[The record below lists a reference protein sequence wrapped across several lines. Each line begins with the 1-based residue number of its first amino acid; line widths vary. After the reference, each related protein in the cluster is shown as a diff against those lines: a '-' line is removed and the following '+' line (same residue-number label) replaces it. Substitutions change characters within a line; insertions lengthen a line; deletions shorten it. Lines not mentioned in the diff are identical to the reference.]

1 MGLKSRAALILWM
14 LISCLFLSLIVEA
27 QTETSQPYVLTVQP
41 IVVRG
46 DDGLEPASMAI
57 PEALVDRAYLKA
69 GLDFYFLEPLYYD
82 NTAARDGLVN
92 LDEIVKSAKAAGVM
106 RGHGNIVNMFF
117 VNAVD
122 GNKGPLGRGMLGG
135 DITFIALDRN
145 STLAN
150 VRDQEAF
157 VIAHEVGHN
166 LGLNH
171 AVDDENVPNDIPNIQ
186 GDGPFADRIDPRF
199 SLNAYQVE
207 LLRKSPLVRPRIETL
222 SVKDGRQAILDE
234 SFEPFFSILQKKEV
248 EAFIGARVESE
259 DVEEIRDIARRK
271 FSSAVLPFSI
281 DEARQ
286 LSELTQETI
295 KVLSGGGFGSV
306 ANHPWRFLKVAPWL
320 CGGFAFTRGNTIVLS
335 QKHINTLL
343 SEKSLSK
350 RLQVSGALIVHEQI
364 HSLQRSFPSKFEKLN
379 TEYWGFVK
387 ANVESTGSL
396 VKNQLSNPDAPLA
409 QWLIPSESAGQYYW
423 VRTVF
428 RNVPGLPQMGKD
440 FVERVYSVQETQG
453 QFDLILD
460 QTGKPVQFSLSAF
473 GEYANSFPVT
483 RGIDHPNEI
492 AAYMFAEVFRAQ
504 LGGNKGV
511 YFANLSEAQKNNSE
525 EFVQWLKMEM

>member
-1 MGLKSRAALILWM
+1 MVLQSRTALIL
-14 LISCLFLSLIVEA
+14 LALASCLFRPSIVEA
-27 QTETSQPYVLTVQP
+27 QTEDSQPYVLTVQP

-82 NTAARDGLVN
+82 DTEARDGLIN

-135 DITFIALDRN
+135 DITFIALDPN
-145 STLAN
+145 STLDD

-171 AVDDENVPNDIPNIQ
+171 AVDDENVPVDIPNIQ

-207 LLRKSPLVRPRIETL
+207 LLKKSPLVRPRIEIL
-222 SVKDGRQAILDE
+222 SVKEGQQAILDE
-234 SFEPFFSILQKKEV
+234 SFEPFYSILQKKEI

-259 DVEEIRDIARRK
+259 NIDEIRDVARRK
-271 FSSAVLPFSI
+271 FSSAVLPFSN
-281 DEARQ
+281 DEAKQ

-295 KVLSGGGFGSV
+295 KVLTSAGFRSV
-306 ANHPWRFLKVAPWL
+306 ADHPWRFLKVASWL
-320 CGGFAFTRGNTIVLS
+320 CGGFAYTRGNTIVLS
-335 QKHINTLL
+335 QKHIDTLL

-387 ANVESTGSL
+387 ANVESSGSL

-409 QWLIPSESAGQYYW
+409 QWLIPRETARQYYW
-423 VRTVF
+423 VRTMF
-428 RNVPGLPQMGKD
+428 RDAPGLPQMGKD

-460 QTGKPVQFSLSAF
+460 QAGKPLQFSLSEF
-473 GEYANSFPVT
+473 GVYANSFPVT

-492 AAYMFAEVFRAQ
+492 AAYMFAEVFRGQ
-504 LGGNKGV
+504 LGVNKGV
-511 YFANLSEAQKNNSE
+511 YFANVNEAQRNNSD
-525 EFVQWLKMEM
+525 EFVQWLKLEM

>member
-1 MGLKSRAALILWM
+1 MGLNTRAVVILWS
-14 LISCLFLSLIVEA
+14 LAAYLFHPLVVQA
-27 QTETSQPYVLTVQP
+27 QTANAQPYVLTVQP

-57 PEALVDRAYLKA
+57 PEALVDRAFLKA
-69 GLDFYFLEPLYYD
+69 ELDFYFLEPLYYD
-82 NTAARDGLVN
+82 NTAARDGLIN

-135 DITFIALDRN
+135 DITFIALDPN
-145 STLAN
+145 STLEN

-171 AVDDENVPNDIPNIQ
+171 AVDDENVPNDRPNIQ

-207 LLRKSPLVRPRIETL
+207 LLRKSPLVRPRIEIL
-222 SVKDGRQAILDE
+222 SVKEGQQAILDE
-234 SFEPFFSILQKKEV
+234 SFEPFFSILQKREV
-248 EAFIGARVESE
+248 EAFIGARVES
-259 DVEEIRDIARRK
+259 DNIDEIRDIARGK
-271 FSSAVLPFSI
+271 FSSAVLPFSN
-281 DEARQ
+281 DEAKQ
-286 LSELTQETI
+286 LRELTQETI
-295 KVLSGGGFGSV
+295 KVLSRSGFRSV

-320 CGGFAFTRGNTIVLS
+320 CGGFAYTRGNTIVLS
-335 QKHINTLL
+335 QKHIDTLL
-343 SEKSLSK
+343 SEKSLPK
-350 RLQVSGALIVHEQI
+350 RLNVSGALIVHEQI

-379 TEYWGFVK
+379 TQYWGFVK
-387 ANVESTGSL
+387 ANVEHAGSL

-409 QWLIPSESAGQYYW
+409 QWLIPKKSAHQYYW
-423 VRTVF
+423 VRTML
-428 RNVPGLPQMGKD
+428 RDAPGLPQMGKD
-440 FVERVYSVQETQG
+440 FVERVYSVEEAQG
-453 QFDLILD
+453 HFELILD
-460 QTGKPVQFSLSAF
+460 KTSKPVQFPLSEF
-473 GEYANSFPVT
+473 SEYANSFPVA

-492 AAYMFAEVFRAQ
+492 AAYMFAEVFRVQ
-504 LGGNKGV
+504 LGVNKGV
-511 YFANLSEAQKNNSE
+511 FFTNVSEAQRSNSD